1 MSNYGV
7 FTKCVYVC
15 VYDTV
20 TSREFSNLRQRV
32 ITPQWQPYPYCSSF
46 LADGTIRNKKT
57 KQCPRQPLEVS
68 YIAWGLCSGIL
79 FIRFTTQLL
88 QFFFHSRYLRS
99 LTHHH
104 PPPTH
109 TSTRTSQFPV
119 LSQCVCVH
127 PFNTF
132 TMGQTIALYALISV

>member
-20 TSREFSNLRQRV
+20 TSRELSNLRQRV
-32 ITPQWQPYPYCSSF
+32 IAPQWQPYPYCSSF

-88 QFFFHSRYLRS
+88 QFFFHYRYLRS

-104 PPPTH
+104 PPHLLTQAH
-109 TSTRTSQFPV
+109 ARRNF
-119 LSQCVCVH
+119 LSSHNVCVYT
-127 PFNTF
+127 PLTLSLWDKRLLS
-132 TMGQTIALYALISV
+132 TL